1 MSAAPA
7 SPATAS
13 TGVAESAVQ
22 RALEWQVTFWSGEV
36 TPRERAAFDRWLA
49 QDADHARAWNQVQR
63 TGQRVQSLTGPVEG
77 EALRAADAARRA
89 STRRT
94 LLRTVG
100 LFTAAGVAAYTAR
113 NAPPVQSMLA
123 EHRTRR
129 GERRDLLLPDG
140 TRLVLDTDSAIDLR
154 FTAQARDVLL
164 RAGEVFIATAPD
176 PRSAEGRP
184 SRPFS
189 VHTRH
194 GAVQAI
200 GTRFAV
206 RLSDER
212 SMVSVDE
219 GAVRVQPRLASADPV
234 RLEAGQRAW
243 FSETE
248 VEPPTASIPGDPA
261 WTRGLLVAERM
272 RLRDFLAELGRY
284 RSGVLRCDPAVQDL
298 IVSGVY
304 PLDDTDL
311 ALSTL
316 AHALPLRIDSV
327 TRYWVTVRARA
338 G

>member
-1 MSAAPA
+1 MP
-7 SPATAS
+7 
-13 TGVAESAVQ
+13 ESAVQ

-36 TPRERAAFDRWLA
+36 TARERAAFDRWLA
-49 QDADHARAWNQVQR
+49 QDADHARAWSEVQR
-63 TGQRVQSLTGPVEG
+63 MGQRVRSLTGPVEG
-77 EALRAADAARRA
+77 EALRAADAARSA

-100 LFTAAGVAAYTAR
+100 LLATAGVAAYAAR
-113 NAPPVQSMLA
+113 NTPPIQSMLA
-123 EHRTRR
+123 EHRTGR
-129 GERRDLLLPDG
+129 GERRDLVLPDG
-140 TRLVLDTDSAIDLR
+140 TRLVLNTDSAIDLR
-154 FTAQARDVLL
+154 FTTQARDLLL

-176 PRSAEGRP
+176 PRSASGLA
-184 SRPFS
+184 SRPFTL
-189 VHTRH
+189 HTRH

-200 GTRFAV
+200 GTRFTV
-206 RLSDER
+206 RLSDGR

-219 GAVRVQPRLASADPV
+219 GAVQVQPRLAATEPF

-243 FSETE
+243 FS
-248 VEPPTASIPGDPA
+248 PTAVESPAASTPGDSA
-261 WTRGLLVAERM
+261 WTHGQLVAERM

-284 RSGVLRCDPAVQDL
+284 RRGLLRCDPAVQDL
-298 IVSGVY
+298 VVSGVY

-316 AHALPLRIDSV
+316 AHALPVRIDSV

>member
-1 MSAAPA
+1 M
-7 SPATAS
+7 
-13 TGVAESAVQ
+13 Q
-22 RALEWQVTFWSGEV
+22 RALEWQVTFWSGEI

-49 QDADHARAWNQVQR
+49 QDPGHARAWNQVQR
-63 TGQRVQSLTGPVEG
+63 TGQRVRSLTGPVEG
-77 EALRAADAARRA
+77 EALRAADAARRTG
-89 STRRT
+89 TRRT
-94 LLRTVG
+94 LLRAMG
-100 LFTAAGVAAYTAR
+100 LFTAAGVAVYTAR

-129 GERRDLLLPDG
+129 GERQNLLLPDG
-140 TRLVLDTDSAIDLR
+140 TRLVLDTDTAIDLR

-176 PRSAEGRP
+176 PRGAQGLP
-184 SRPFS
+184 PRPFS

-206 RLSDER
+206 RLSDGK

-219 GAVRVQPRLASADPV
+219 GAVRVQPRLASAGPV
-234 RLEAGQRAW
+234 RLEAGQRTW
-243 FSETE
+243 FSEAA

-284 RSGVLRCDPAVQDL
+284 RNGVLRCDPAVQDL
-298 IVSGVY
+298 VVSGVY

-316 AHALPLRIDSV
+316 AHALPVRIDSV

>member
-77 EALRAADAARRA
+77 EALRAADAARRT
-89 STRRT
+89 S
-94 LLRTVG
+94 
-100 LFTAAGVAAYTAR
+100 TAR

-219 GAVRVQPRLASADPV
+219 GAVRVQPRLASAV

-243 FSETE
+243 FSETA

-316 AHALPLRIDSV
+316 AHALPVRIDSV
-327 TRYWVTVRARA
+327 TRYWVTVRGQA